1 MQAPIRISLRA
12 ARVNAQLTQREAAKC
27 LGICVATLQN
37 YEAGATTPDWEI
49 VQRITELYHIPM
61 DYIFFRRDNA

>member
-12 ARVNAQLTQREAAKC
+12 ARVNARLTQREAAKH
-27 LGICVATLQN
+27 LGICVATLQH
-37 YEAGATTPDWEI
+37 YETGATTPDWET

-61 DYIFFRRDNA
+61 DYIFFSRNYA